1 MVWKNQ
7 SCHLRISECYTDYKC
22 AEYMTQATTS
32 LYLDSFVQN
41 SNPLEAK
48 LVKYRDSEKQ
58 SRSSRVLQNTFFE
71 LPSSN
76 GF

>member
-1 MVWKNQ
+1 
-7 SCHLRISECYTDYKC
+7 
-22 AEYMTQATTS
+22 MTQATTS